1 MHEAKYSFGSVDKM
15 ADTNREGIIAF
26 EDGTVFRGRAFGAT
40 ATSVGEAC
48 FNTSMT
54 GYQEILTDPS
64 YFSQI
69 VTMTAVQIGNYG
81 INTEDV
87 ESDGPKVKGF
97 VVREVSPITSNW
109 RSSTSVQEYLQI
121 AGIPGLEGVEVF
133 PSIEVINRIY
143 PPRGLEAK
151 FAIPIQLSLREIK
164 MAVQGFYVTR
174 VIYLEDPTNPIPVDE
189 PIGRQRTLDI
199 SYTEDPLHVADKL
212 GRPVAILRIGS
223 RYPQLNAQTA
233 RFMFSSPPIQ
243 IIATPLLPAANTS
256 ASTTPAG
263 FTTSASTNVAPIT
276 RAAARPVSFP
286 IPR

>member
-1 MHEAKYSFGSVDKM
+1 MKRLLQNLKLSPLLYVALICI
-15 ADTNREGIIAF
+15 T
-26 EDGTVFRGRAFGAT
+26 TVFALPTAAQEPSSLRDRHFRDSGLHPPGQVGQGLLSRGGPIPGYFQPIEVRAPQGTQLAFVANGQFG
-40 ATSVGEAC
+40 
-48 FNTSMT
+48 
-54 GYQEILTDPS
+54 PS
-64 YFSQI
+64 LLAPTKAGMLI
-69 VTMTAVQIGNYG
+69 GAVYRM
-81 INTEDV
+81 
-87 ESDGPKVKGF
+87 K
-97 VVREVSPITSNW
+97 ITN
-109 RSSTSVQEYLQI
+109 
-121 AGIPGLEGVEVF
+121 IPGLEGVEVF

-223 RYPQLNAQTA
+223 RYPQLNAQTR

-276 RAAARPVSFP
+276 RAAARPISFP

>member
-1 MHEAKYSFGSVDKM
+1 MKRLLQNLKLSPLLYVALICI
-15 ADTNREGIIAF
+15 T
-26 EDGTVFRGRAFGAT
+26 TVFALPTAAQEPSSLRDRHFRDSGLHPPGQVGQGLLSRGGPIPGYFQPIEVRAPQGTQLAFVANGQFG
-40 ATSVGEAC
+40 
-48 FNTSMT
+48 
-54 GYQEILTDPS
+54 PS
-64 YFSQI
+64 LLAPTKAGMLI
-69 VTMTAVQIGNYG
+69 GAVYRM
-81 INTEDV
+81 
-87 ESDGPKVKGF
+87 K
-97 VVREVSPITSNW
+97 ITN
-109 RSSTSVQEYLQI
+109 
-121 AGIPGLEGVEVF
+121 IPGLEGVEVF

-143 PPRGLEAK
+143 PPRGLAAK

-174 VIYLEDPTNPIPVDE
+174 GIYLEDPTNPIPVDE

-223 RYPQLNAQTA
+223 RYPQLNAETG

>member
-1 MHEAKYSFGSVDKM
+1 MKRLLQNLKLSPLLYVALICI
-15 ADTNREGIIAF
+15 T
-26 EDGTVFRGRAFGAT
+26 TVFALPTAAQEPSSLRDRHFRDSGLHPPGQVGQGLLSRGGPIPGYFQPIEVRAPQGTQLAFVAHGQFGPPLLAPT
-40 ATSVGEAC
+40 KAG
-48 FNTSMT
+48 MLI
-54 GYQEILTDPS
+54 G
-64 YFSQI
+64 
-69 VTMTAVQIGNYG
+69 AVYRM
-81 INTEDV
+81 
-87 ESDGPKVKGF
+87 K
-97 VVREVSPITSNW
+97 ITN
-109 RSSTSVQEYLQI
+109 
-121 AGIPGLEGVEVF
+121 IPGLEGVEVF

-199 SYTEDPLHVADKL
+199 RYTEDPLHVADKL

-223 RYPQLNAQTA
+223 RFPQLNAETG

-243 IIATPLLPAANTS
+243 IIATPLLPATNPS

-263 FTTSASTNVAPIT
+263 FTTPASTNVAPIT
-276 RAAARPVSFP
+276 RATARPISFP

>member
-1 MHEAKYSFGSVDKM
+1 MKRLLQNLKLSPLLYVAL
-15 ADTNREGIIAF
+15 ICI
-26 EDGTVFRGRAFGAT
+26 
-40 ATSVGEAC
+40 TSVFALPTAAQEPSSLHDRHFRDSGLHPPGQVGQGLL
-48 FNTSMT
+48 SRGGPIP
-54 GYQEILTDPS
+54 GYFQPIEVRAPQGTQLAFVANGQFGPPLLAPTKAGMLIG
-64 YFSQI
+64 
-69 VTMTAVQIGNYG
+69 AVYRM
-81 INTEDV
+81 
-87 ESDGPKVKGF
+87 K
-97 VVREVSPITSNW
+97 ITN
-109 RSSTSVQEYLQI
+109 
-121 AGIPGLEGVEVF
+121 IPGLEGVEVF

-223 RYPQLNAQTA
+223 RYPQLNAQTN

-256 ASTTPAG
+256 ASSTPAG
-263 FTTSASTNVAPIT
+263 FTTPASTNVAPII
-276 RAAARPVSFP
+276 RATARPVSFP

>member
-1 MHEAKYSFGSVDKM
+1 MKRLLQNLKLSPLLYVALICI
-15 ADTNREGIIAF
+15 T
-26 EDGTVFRGRAFGAT
+26 TVFALPTAAQEPSSLRDRHFRDSGLHPPGQVGQGLLSRGGPIPGYFQPIEVRAPQGTQLAFAANGQFG
-40 ATSVGEAC
+40 
-48 FNTSMT
+48 
-54 GYQEILTDPS
+54 PS
-64 YFSQI
+64 LLAPTKAGMLI
-69 VTMTAVQIGNYG
+69 GAVYRM
-81 INTEDV
+81 
-87 ESDGPKVKGF
+87 K
-97 VVREVSPITSNW
+97 ITNI
-109 RSSTSVQEYLQI
+109 R
-121 AGIPGLEGVEVF
+121 GLEGVEVF

-223 RYPQLNAQTA
+223 RYPQLNAETG

-256 ASTTPAG
+256 ASATPAG
-263 FTTSASTNVAPIT
+263 FTTAASTNVAPLN
-276 RAAARPVSFP
+276 RAPARPVSFS

>member
-1 MHEAKYSFGSVDKM
+1 MKRLLQNLKLSPLLYVALICI
-15 ADTNREGIIAF
+15 T
-26 EDGTVFRGRAFGAT
+26 TVFALPTAAQEPSSLRDRHFRDSGLHPPGQVGQGLLSRGGPIPGYFQPIEVRAPQGTQLAFVANGQFG
-40 ATSVGEAC
+40 
-48 FNTSMT
+48 
-54 GYQEILTDPS
+54 PS
-64 YFSQI
+64 LLAPTKAGMLI
-69 VTMTAVQIGNYG
+69 GAVYRM
-81 INTEDV
+81 
-87 ESDGPKVKGF
+87 K
-97 VVREVSPITSNW
+97 ITN
-109 RSSTSVQEYLQI
+109 
-121 AGIPGLEGVEVF
+121 IPGLEGVEVF

-212 GRPVAILRIGS
+212 GRPVAILRVGS

-263 FTTSASTNVAPIT
+263 FTTSVSTNVAPIT
-276 RAAARPVSFP
+276 RAAARPVSFS

>member
-1 MHEAKYSFGSVDKM
+1 MKRLLQNLKLSPLLYVALICI
-15 ADTNREGIIAF
+15 T
-26 EDGTVFRGRAFGAT
+26 TVFALPTAAQEPSSLRDRHFRDSGLHPPGQVGQGLLSRGGPIPGYFQPIEVRAPQGTQLAFVANGQFG
-40 ATSVGEAC
+40 
-48 FNTSMT
+48 
-54 GYQEILTDPS
+54 PS
-64 YFSQI
+64 LLAPTKAGMLI
-69 VTMTAVQIGNYG
+69 GAVYRM
-81 INTEDV
+81 
-87 ESDGPKVKGF
+87 K
-97 VVREVSPITSNW
+97 ITN
-109 RSSTSVQEYLQI
+109 
-121 AGIPGLEGVEVF
+121 IPGLEGVEVF

-143 PPRGLEAK
+143 PPRGLAAK

-223 RYPQLNAQTA
+223 RYPQLNAQTG

>member
-1 MHEAKYSFGSVDKM
+1 MKRLLQNLKLSPLLYVALICS
-15 ADTNREGIIAF
+15 T
-26 EDGTVFRGRAFGAT
+26 TVFVVPTAAQEPSSVHDRHFRDSGLHPPGQVGQGLLSRGGPIPGYFQPIEVRAPPGTQLAFVANGQFG
-40 ATSVGEAC
+40 
-48 FNTSMT
+48 
-54 GYQEILTDPS
+54 PS
-64 YFSQI
+64 LLAPTKAGMLI
-69 VTMTAVQIGNYG
+69 GAVYRM
-81 INTEDV
+81 
-87 ESDGPKVKGF
+87 K
-97 VVREVSPITSNW
+97 ITN
-109 RSSTSVQEYLQI
+109 
-121 AGIPGLEGVEVF
+121 IPGLEGVEVF

-151 FAIPIQLSLREIK
+151 FAIPIHLSQWEIK

-199 SYTEDPLHVADKL
+199 RYTEDPLHVADKL

-223 RYPQLNAQTA
+223 RSPQQNAQTG

-256 ASTTPAG
+256 AAAAPAG
-263 FTTSASTNVAPIT
+263 FAPATSTYGVPIT
-276 RAAARPVSFP
+276 RAAARPVSFS

>member
-1 MHEAKYSFGSVDKM
+1 MKRLLQNLKLSPLLYVALICI
-15 ADTNREGIIAF
+15 T
-26 EDGTVFRGRAFGAT
+26 TVFALPTAAQEPSSVHDQHFRDSGLHPPGQVGQGLLSRGGPIPGYFQPIEVRAPQGTQLAFVANGQFG
-40 ATSVGEAC
+40 
-48 FNTSMT
+48 
-54 GYQEILTDPS
+54 PS
-64 YFSQI
+64 LLAPTKAGMLI
-69 VTMTAVQIGNYG
+69 GAVYRM
-81 INTEDV
+81 
-87 ESDGPKVKGF
+87 K
-97 VVREVSPITSNW
+97 ITN
-109 RSSTSVQEYLQI
+109 
-121 AGIPGLEGVEVF
+121 IPGLEGVEVF

-223 RYPQLNAQTA
+223 RYPQLNAQTR

-276 RAAARPVSFP
+276 RAAARPISFP

>member
-1 MHEAKYSFGSVDKM
+1 MKRLLQNLKLSPLLYVALICI
-15 ADTNREGIIAF
+15 T
-26 EDGTVFRGRAFGAT
+26 TVFALPAAAQEPSSLRDRHFRDSGLHPPGQVGQGLLTRG
-40 ATSVGEAC
+40 
-48 FNTSMT
+48 
-54 GYQEILTDPS
+54 
-64 YFSQI
+64 
-69 VTMTAVQIGNYG
+69 
-81 INTEDV
+81 
-87 ESDGPKVKGF
+87 GP
-97 VVREVSPITSNW
+97 
-109 RSSTSVQEYLQI
+109 
-121 AGIPGLEGVEVF
+121 IPGYFQPIEVRAPQGTQLAFVANGQFGPSLLAPTKAGMLIGAVYRMKVTNIPELEGVEVF

-199 SYTEDPLHVADKL
+199 NYTEDPLHVADKL

-223 RYPQLNAQTA
+223 RYPQLNAQTS

-243 IIATPLLPAANTS
+243 IIATPLLPAANAS

-263 FTTSASTNVAPIT
+263 FTISASTNDAPIT

>member
-1 MHEAKYSFGSVDKM
+1 MKRLLQNLKLSPLLYVALICI
-15 ADTNREGIIAF
+15 T
-26 EDGTVFRGRAFGAT
+26 TVFALPTAAQEPSSLRDRHFRDSGLHPPGQVGQGLLSRGGPIPGYFQPIEVRAPQGTQLAFVANGQFG
-40 ATSVGEAC
+40 
-48 FNTSMT
+48 
-54 GYQEILTDPS
+54 PS
-64 YFSQI
+64 LLAPTKAGMLI
-69 VTMTAVQIGNYG
+69 GAVYRM
-81 INTEDV
+81 
-87 ESDGPKVKGF
+87 K
-97 VVREVSPITSNW
+97 ITN
-109 RSSTSVQEYLQI
+109 
-121 AGIPGLEGVEVF
+121 IPGLEGVEVF

-143 PPRGLEAK
+143 PPRGLAAK
-151 FAIPIQLSLREIK
+151 FAIPIQFSLREIK

-223 RYPQLNAQTA
+223 RYPQLNAETG

-263 FTTSASTNVAPIT
+263 FTTSVSTNVAPIT
-276 RAAARPVSFP
+276 RAAARPVSFS

>member
-1 MHEAKYSFGSVDKM
+1 MKRLLQNLKLSPLLYVALICI
-15 ADTNREGIIAF
+15 T
-26 EDGTVFRGRAFGAT
+26 TVFALPTAAQEPSSLHDRHFRDSGLHPPGQVGQGLLSRGGPIPGYFQPIEVRAPQGTQLAFVANGQFG
-40 ATSVGEAC
+40 
-48 FNTSMT
+48 
-54 GYQEILTDPS
+54 PS
-64 YFSQI
+64 LLAPTKAGMLI
-69 VTMTAVQIGNYG
+69 GAVYRM
-81 INTEDV
+81 
-87 ESDGPKVKGF
+87 K
-97 VVREVSPITSNW
+97 ITN
-109 RSSTSVQEYLQI
+109 
-121 AGIPGLEGVEVF
+121 IPGLEGVEVF

-223 RYPQLNAQTA
+223 RYPQLNAQTN

-256 ASTTPAG
+256 ASSTPAG
-263 FTTSASTNVAPIT
+263 FTTPASTNVAPIT
-276 RAAARPVSFP
+276 RATARPVSFP

>member
-1 MHEAKYSFGSVDKM
+1 MKRLLQNLKLSPLLYVALICI
-15 ADTNREGIIAF
+15 T
-26 EDGTVFRGRAFGAT
+26 TVFALPTAAQEPSSLRDRHFRDSGLHPPGQVGQGLLSRGGPIPGYFQPIEVRAPQGTQLAFVANGQFG
-40 ATSVGEAC
+40 
-48 FNTSMT
+48 
-54 GYQEILTDPS
+54 PS
-64 YFSQI
+64 LLAPTKAGMLI
-69 VTMTAVQIGNYG
+69 GAVYRM
-81 INTEDV
+81 
-87 ESDGPKVKGF
+87 K
-97 VVREVSPITSNW
+97 ITN
-109 RSSTSVQEYLQI
+109 
-121 AGIPGLEGVEVF
+121 IPGLEGVEVF

-223 RYPQLNAQTA
+223 RYPQLNAETG

>member
-1 MHEAKYSFGSVDKM
+1 MKRLLQNLKLSPLLYVAL
-15 ADTNREGIIAF
+15 ICI
-26 EDGTVFRGRAFGAT
+26 
-40 ATSVGEAC
+40 TSVFALPTAAQEPSSLHDRHFRDSGLHPPGQVGRGLL
-48 FNTSMT
+48 SRGGPIP
-54 GYQEILTDPS
+54 GYFQPIEVRAPQGTQLAFVANGQFGPPLLAPTKAGMLIG
-64 YFSQI
+64 
-69 VTMTAVQIGNYG
+69 AVYRM
-81 INTEDV
+81 
-87 ESDGPKVKGF
+87 K
-97 VVREVSPITSNW
+97 ITN
-109 RSSTSVQEYLQI
+109 
-121 AGIPGLEGVEVF
+121 IPGLEGVEVF

-174 VIYLEDPTNPIPVDE
+174 VIYLEDPTNPIPADE

-223 RYPQLNAQTA
+223 RYPQLNAQTN

-256 ASTTPAG
+256 ASSTPAG
-263 FTTSASTNVAPIT
+263 FTTPASTNVAPII
-276 RAAARPVSFP
+276 RATARPVSFP

>member
-1 MHEAKYSFGSVDKM
+1 MKRLLQNLKLSPLLYVAL
-15 ADTNREGIIAF
+15 ICI
-26 EDGTVFRGRAFGAT
+26 
-40 ATSVGEAC
+40 TSVFALPTAAQEPSSLHDRHFRDSGLHPPGQVGRGLL
-48 FNTSMT
+48 SRGGPIP
-54 GYQEILTDPS
+54 GYFQPIEVRAPQGTQLAFVANGQFGPPLLAPTKAGMLIG
-64 YFSQI
+64 
-69 VTMTAVQIGNYG
+69 AVYRM
-81 INTEDV
+81 
-87 ESDGPKVKGF
+87 K
-97 VVREVSPITSNW
+97 ITN
-109 RSSTSVQEYLQI
+109 
-121 AGIPGLEGVEVF
+121 IPGLEGVEVF

-223 RYPQLNAQTA
+223 RYPQLNAQTN

-256 ASTTPAG
+256 ASSTPAG
-263 FTTSASTNVAPIT
+263 FTTPASTNVAPII
-276 RAAARPVSFP
+276 RATARPVSFP

>member
-1 MHEAKYSFGSVDKM
+1 MKRLLQNLKLSPLLYVALICI
-15 ADTNREGIIAF
+15 T
-26 EDGTVFRGRAFGAT
+26 TVFALPTAAQEPSSLRDRHFRDSGLHPPGQVGQGLLSRGGPIPGYFQPIEVRAPQGTQLAFVANGQFG
-40 ATSVGEAC
+40 
-48 FNTSMT
+48 
-54 GYQEILTDPS
+54 PS
-64 YFSQI
+64 LLAPTKAGMLI
-69 VTMTAVQIGNYG
+69 GAVYRMKI
-81 INTEDV
+81 
-87 ESDGPKVKGF
+87 
-97 VVREVSPITSNW
+97 SN
-109 RSSTSVQEYLQI
+109 
-121 AGIPGLEGVEVF
+121 IPGLEGVEVF

-143 PPRGLEAK
+143 PPRGLAAK

-223 RYPQLNAQTA
+223 RYPQLNAQTG

>member
-1 MHEAKYSFGSVDKM
+1 MKRLLQNLKLSPLLYVALICI
-15 ADTNREGIIAF
+15 T
-26 EDGTVFRGRAFGAT
+26 TVFALPTAAQEPSSLRDRHFRDSGLHPPGQVGQGLLSRGGPIPGYFQPIEVRAPQGTQLAFVANGQFGPPLLAPT
-40 ATSVGEAC
+40 KAG
-48 FNTSMT
+48 MLI
-54 GYQEILTDPS
+54 G
-64 YFSQI
+64 
-69 VTMTAVQIGNYG
+69 AVYRM
-81 INTEDV
+81 
-87 ESDGPKVKGF
+87 K
-97 VVREVSPITSNW
+97 ITN
-109 RSSTSVQEYLQI
+109 
-121 AGIPGLEGVEVF
+121 IPGLEGVEVF

-223 RYPQLNAQTA
+223 RYPQLKSQTD

-256 ASTTPAG
+256 ASTTPTG

-276 RAAARPVSFP
+276 RAAARPVSFS